1 VAASLS
7 EYYRVPTLLGGLI
20 NISYSLVFVGSC
32 FGATEPEPVGLL
44 FRRRR
49 QPSRGAKPTSVPMS
63 ALLEADQMSLTM
75 SMPRSRRSIKSC
87 ILLAPAISGCMCLA
101 LLTQA
106 TSARSDASPTLN
118 TMSYLPSISDFMIAT
133 IQPRHVRL
141 WVAARSGDWSFAAY
155 ELGNLKGAFDRL
167 GRAHPVEHEIPLQE
181 MISSVTSQ
189 PFEDMHKAIESKD
202 KVAFSK
208 AYGDLTSAC
217 NACHEATTHGVVV
230 IRVPTDTSI
239 SDQDFERTAP

>member
-1 VAASLS
+1 M
-7 EYYRVPTLLGGLI
+7 R
-20 NISYSLVFVGSC
+20 
-32 FGATEPEPVGLL
+32 
-44 FRRRR
+44 
-49 QPSRGAKPTSVPMS
+49 KP
-63 ALLEADQMSLTM
+63 
-75 SMPRSRRSIKSC
+75 RNRRSIKYG
-87 ILLAPAISGCMCLA
+87 ILLTPAILGFVCLA
-101 LLTQA
+101 LWTQT
-106 TSARSDASPTLN
+106 TSAQSDASPAPSATN
-118 TMSYLPSISDFMIAT
+118 YVPSISDLMIAT

-217 NACHEATTHGVVV
+217 NACHEATNHGVVV
-230 IRVPTDTSI
+230 IRAPTDSSI

>member
-1 VAASLS
+1 MVIRCDKWHHWPSSGMKLLRQRTDWFHVAASFVRAPS
-7 EYYRVPTLLGGLI
+7 FLGYKIRLP
-20 NISYSLVFVGSC
+20 Y
-32 FGATEPEPVGLL
+32 
-44 FRRRR
+44 
-49 QPSRGAKPTSVPMS
+49 
-63 ALLEADQMSLTM
+63 
-75 SMPRSRRSIKSC
+75 
-87 ILLAPAISGCMCLA
+87 LAPAVSGCLCLA

-106 TSARSDASPTLN
+106 TSARSDAPATLN
-118 TMSYLPSISDFMIAT
+118 AMSYLPSISDFMIAT

-155 ELGNLKGAFDRL
+155 ELGNLRGAFDRL

-202 KVAFSK
+202 MAVFVK

-217 NACHEATTHGVVV
+217 NACHEATNHGVVV
-230 IRVPTDTSI
+230 IRAPTDSSI
-239 SDQDFERTAP
+239 SDQDFDRLGP

>member
-1 VAASLS
+1 MN
-7 EYYRVPTLLGGLI
+7 R
-20 NISYSLVFVGSC
+20 
-32 FGATEPEPVGLL
+32 
-44 FRRRR
+44 
-49 QPSRGAKPTSVPMS
+49 
-63 ALLEADQMSLTM
+63 TM
-75 SMPRSRRSIKSC
+75 SMHRSRWSTKSW
-87 ILLAPAISGCMCLA
+87 ILLGPAIPGCLCLA

-106 TSARSDASPTLN
+106 TSARSDGSPTLN

-189 PFEDMHKAIESKD
+189 PFEDIHKAIESKD
-202 KVAFSK
+202 RVAFSK

-217 NACHEATTHGVVV
+217 NACHKATNHGVVV
-230 IRVPTDTSI
+230 IRAPTDSSI

>member
-1 VAASLS
+1 MN
-7 EYYRVPTLLGGLI
+7 R
-20 NISYSLVFVGSC
+20 
-32 FGATEPEPVGLL
+32 
-44 FRRRR
+44 
-49 QPSRGAKPTSVPMS
+49 
-63 ALLEADQMSLTM
+63 TM
-75 SMPRSRRSIKSC
+75 SMHRSRWSIKSW
-87 ILLAPAISGCMCLA
+87 ILLAPAIPGCLCLS
-101 LLTQA
+101 LLAQT

-167 GRAHPVEHEIPLQE
+167 GRAHPVEHEIPLRE

-189 PFEDMHKAIESKD
+189 PFEDMQKAIESKD
-202 KVAFSK
+202 RIAFSK

-217 NACHEATTHGVVV
+217 NACHEATNHGVVV
-230 IRVPTDTSI
+230 IRAPTDSSI
-239 SDQDFERTAP
+239 SDQGFERTAP